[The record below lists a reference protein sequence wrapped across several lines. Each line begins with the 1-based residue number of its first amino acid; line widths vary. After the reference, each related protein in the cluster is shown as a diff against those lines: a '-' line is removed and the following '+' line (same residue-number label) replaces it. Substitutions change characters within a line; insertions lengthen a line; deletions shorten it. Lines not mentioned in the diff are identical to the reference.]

1 MTTVLSRIFQV
12 IEPQFCFTQVF
23 QVKVLQL
30 LRCSGQ
36 PHDVAFYSDHVC
48 GPWLPD
54 VSRQSHLQ
62 KLFSNRGK
70 IPDYQQL
77 LEVQLEVILAIRLG
91 MLIFTEWR

>member
-1 MTTVLSRIFQV
+1 MTTELSRLFQ
-12 IEPQFCFTQVF
+12 IIKHQFCFTQVF

-30 LRCSGQ
+30 CFLGSPTMWRCILI
-36 PHDVAFYSDHVC
+36 HVC

-77 LEVQLEVILAIRLG
+77 LEVQIKVILTISLG
-91 MLIFTEWR
+91 MLIFVE